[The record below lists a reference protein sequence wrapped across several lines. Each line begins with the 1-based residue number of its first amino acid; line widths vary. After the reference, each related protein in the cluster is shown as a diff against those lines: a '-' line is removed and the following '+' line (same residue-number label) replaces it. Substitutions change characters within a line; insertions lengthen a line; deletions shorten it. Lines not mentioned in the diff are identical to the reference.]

1 MKLNKW
7 YWIFFITIIISI
19 FVYGKYR
26 CVNPDYKDILE
37 LEPIKG
43 LDGWIISHFIAF
55 AIIGTLYPD
64 TLILSTILGILWEI
78 FEIGLG
84 KIKPSFLKGITDC
97 GNGKHEKGNPNL
109 SNDQKDGYW
118 WYGKG
123 EDVVADI
130 LGFLFG
136 KYVLRLFVKI

>member
-43 LDGWIISHFIAF
+43 IDGWIISHFVAF

-136 KYVLRLFVKI
+136 KYLLRKIIKI

>member
-7 YWIFFITIIISI
+7 YWIFFITIIILI

-26 CVNPDYKDILE
+26 CINPDYKDILE

-43 LDGWIISHFIAF
+43 LDGWIISHFVAF

-123 EDVVADI
+123 EDVVVDV

-136 KYVLRLFVKI
+136 KYLLRKIIKI

>member
-7 YWIFFITIIISI
+7 YLIFFITIIISI

-26 CVNPDYKDILE
+26 CVNPDYKDILAME
-37 LEPIKG
+37 LVKG
-43 LDGWIISHFIAF
+43 IDGWIISHFVAF

-64 TLILSTILGILWEI
+64 TLILSIILGILWEI
-78 FEIGLG
+78 FEICLG

-97 GNGKHEKGNPNL
+97 HRTEKGNSNL

-136 KYVLRLFVKI
+136 KYLLRKIIKI

>member
-7 YWIFFITIIISI
+7 YWIFFITTIMLI
-19 FVYGKYR
+19 FAYGKYR
-26 CVNPDYKDILE
+26 CMNPKYKDFLAT
-37 LEPIKG
+37 EPLGIKDI
-43 LDGWIISHFIAF
+43 DGWLISHFILF
-55 AIIGTLYPD
+55 AIIGTIYPD
-64 TLILSTILGILWEI
+64 TFLLTTILGIVWEL
-78 FEIGLG
+78 FEISLG
-84 KIKPSFLKGITDC
+84 KLKPSFLKGITDC
-97 GNGKHEKGNPNL
+97 DRQVKKT
-109 SNDQKDGYW
+109 SVITNDQKDGYW

>member
-7 YWIFFITIIISI
+7 YWIFFITIIMLI
-19 FVYGKYR
+19 FAYGKYR
-26 CVNPDYKDILE
+26 CINPKYKDILAME
-37 LEPIKG
+37 LVKG
-43 LDGWIISHFIAF
+43 IDGWIISHFIAF
-55 AIIGTLYPD
+55 AIIGTIYPD

-78 FEIGLG
+78 FEIILG
-84 KIKPSFLKGITDC
+84 KSKPSILKGITDC
-97 GNGKHEKGNPNL
+97 HRGKNGNSKL

-130 LGFLFG
+130 FGFLFG
-136 KYVLRLFVKI
+136 KYFIRLFIKI

>member
-7 YWIFFITIIISI
+7 YWIFFITIIILI

-43 LDGWIISHFIAF
+43 IDGWIISHFVAF

-97 GNGKHEKGNPNL
+97 GNGKHEKGNPAL
-109 SNDQKDGYW
+109 TNDQKDGYW

-123 EDVVADI
+123 EDVVADV

>member
-7 YWIFFITIIISI
+7 YWIFFITIIILI

-43 LDGWIISHFIAF
+43 LDGWIISHFVAF

-78 FEIGLG
+78 FEIILG
-84 KIKPSFLKGITDC
+84 KSKPSILKGITDC
-97 GNGKHEKGNPNL
+97 H
-109 SNDQKDGYW
+109 
-118 WYGKG
+118 
-123 EDVVADI
+123 
-130 LGFLFG
+130 
-136 KYVLRLFVKI
+136 R